1 MTVPPGP
8 DLSVLTDDE
17 LAEERDFLLQSLR
30 DLEDER
36 GAGDVDDHDYQQLKD
51 GYTARAAAVLRVLDE
66 RRSGMPEAEMPLEPG
81 PGRPSR
87 RALGAAALVV
97 AFAVGAGLLVARSA
111 GQRLPGQT
119 VSGSTPTDKV
129 TSLLAQAGSQVQSN
143 NILGA
148 LQSLQQ
154 VLAIDPRN
162 VQALANQ
169 GWLVAITGNTARDQ
183 TLIDKGLAEIR
194 SAEQLDPGYA
204 DAHFFAGTI
213 LLNGGQA
220 KDAVT
225 EFEEYLA
232 DDSTSTQAALVRQDL
247 QTAQALAAGKVPAG
261 ATEVTP
267 TTAR

>member
-1 MTVPPGP
+1 MTLPSGP
-8 DLSVLTDDE
+8 DLTALSDDE

-51 GYTARAAAVLRVLDE
+51 GYTARAADVLRVLDE
-66 RRSGMPEAEMPLEPG
+66 RRAGTPEPEVLAEARPRRPG
-81 PGRPSR
+81 R
-87 RALGAAALVV
+87 RALGAGALVV
-97 AFAVGAGLLVARSA
+97 AFAVGAGLLVAHSA

-119 VSGSTPTDKV
+119 VSGSVPTDK
-129 TSLLAQAGSQVQSN
+129 TAALLAQAGKQVQAN

-154 VLAIDPRN
+154 VLDIDPRN

-169 GWLVAITGNTARDQ
+169 GWLVAITGNTANDQ
-183 TLIDKGLAEIR
+183 SLIDKGLATIR
-194 SAEQLDPGYA
+194 TAEQIDPGYA

-225 EFEEYLA
+225 EFEDYLA
-232 DDSTSTQAALVRQDL
+232 DDSTSAQAALVRQDL
-247 QTAQALAAGKVPAG
+247 QTAQALVAGKLPAG
-261 ATEVTP
+261 ATAVTP
-267 TTAR
+267 TTTR